1 MRELARLIATLL
13 SLYSLAIIVR
23 IIMQYL
29 TIYRQSS
36 GQSDFALLLARITDP
51 YLNIFKRINVL
62 RKGALDF
69 SPLAALALVSITQ
82 RLFQML
88 ALSAKLTFG
97 FILATIIQTIWSSII
112 SLLLGVFAIFIGI
125 RLYLS
130 YKRTAHSIIFISHL
144 DSYLKRPMDF
154 VHSLLFG
161 SKEVSDR
168 TLLWSVLAITAAVY
182 VLGAILV
189 GISIKALLNLPW

>member
-1 MRELARLIATLL
+1 
-13 SLYSLAIIVR
+13 
-23 IIMQYL
+23 
-29 TIYRQSS
+29 
-36 GQSDFALLLARITDP
+36 
-51 YLNIFKRINVL
+51 
-62 RKGALDF
+62 
-69 SPLAALALVSITQ
+69 
-82 RLFQML
+82 
-88 ALSAKLTFG
+88 
-97 FILATIIQTIWSSII
+97 
-112 SLLLGVFAIFIGI
+112 VFAIFIGI